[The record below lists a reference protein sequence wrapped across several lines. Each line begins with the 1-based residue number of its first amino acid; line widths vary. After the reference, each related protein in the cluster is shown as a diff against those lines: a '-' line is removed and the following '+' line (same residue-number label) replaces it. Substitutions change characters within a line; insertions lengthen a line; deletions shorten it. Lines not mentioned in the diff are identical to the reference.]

1 MKLRL
6 FFVFLFL
13 VSVMALTAQNTG
25 LFFNGTSNY
34 VTLGTNA
41 SNPDMSGATGITLS
55 AWIRPNSLRTGADS
69 NRNTIIDFPCQTT
82 SSMVSMY
89 LRENGKVRFGGR
101 SQASDAFQDLVT
113 TNAVIATNTWQY
125 VTGVLDYSA
134 QTVRFYL
141 NGSLVQSSTGKAF
154 GSSTY
159 IPGNGNA
166 EIIGCGTG
174 LVSTHFYHGMID
186 EVKLWNVP
194 LTQAQIQFQ
203 MYKEYTTNLPAN
215 LVGYWNFNEGSGT
228 TAGDLGA
235 GSNDGTIFGAT
246 WSESITLPVELS
258 SFAASPT
265 AQNYVTLQ
273 WVTQSETNVLGYY
286 IYRNGQN
293 DVATASIVSPL
304 ITATNTTNQTT
315 YTYTDTDVDNGQWYY
330 WLQNVDFDGTDTF
343 HGPVLCTVGQS
354 NESGTPPIPVKSGIQ
369 NIYPNPF
376 NPTTTLVFYLVK
388 PGFLDVSIY
397 NSRGQIVR
405 GFNEGFK
412 ENGEYR
418 LLWDGMDDNGAPCAS
433 GTYVIRMKSGN
444 DIFMRKAMLL
454 K

>member
-1 MKLRL
+1 MKLRYL
-6 FFVFLFL
+6 FVFCLFL
-13 VSVMALTAQNTG
+13 LALSLSAQNTG
-25 LFFNGTSNY
+25 LLFDGVNDY

-41 SNPDMSGATGITLS
+41 ANPDMSGATGITLS
-55 AWIRPNSLRTGADS
+55 MWIRPNSLRTGSDA
-69 NRNTIIDFPCQTT
+69 NRNTIIDFPCATT

-113 TNAVIATNTWQY
+113 TNAVISTNTWQY
-125 VTGVLDYSA
+125 LTGVLDYSA
-134 QTVRFYL
+134 QAVRFYL
-141 NGSLVQSSTGKAF
+141 NGSLVQSSTGKTF

-174 LVSTHFYHGMID
+174 LVSTHFFHGMID

-203 MYKEYTTNLPAN
+203 MYKEYTGNLPAN

-228 TAGDLGA
+228 TAGDLGS
-235 GSNDGTIFGAT
+235 GSNTGTINGAM
-246 WSESITLPVELS
+246 WDESITLPVELS
-258 SFAASPT
+258 SFAAVPT

-286 IYRNGQN
+286 IFRNNRN

-315 YTYTDTDVDNGQWYY
+315 YTYTDTDVDTGQWFY

-343 HGPVLCTVGQS
+343 HGPVLCSVGQP

-388 PGFLDVSIY
+388 PGNLEVTIY
-397 NSRGQIVR
+397 NSRGQMVR
-405 GFNEGFK
+405 AFNEGFK

-418 LLWDGMDDNGAPCAS
+418 IMWDGKDANGANCS
-433 GTYVIRMKSGN
+433 TGTYVVRMITGN
-444 DIFMRKAMLL
+444 EVFLRKATLM